1 MLRFHF
7 LRCKD
12 SGKIADF
19 KNVTFEKIPSGVFV
33 WQADL
38 CKNLMRFL
46 TFFGTNARFVAKRCI
61 RSKNFQSVVERSRR
75 YESNDVLHDPLRPK
89 TKKFYLTRKSH
100 FRVSVAFTV
109 VFTLNMSYLIYSYS
123 LHGAELQNS
132 ENSG

>member
-1 MLRFHF
+1 LKTRNATFS
-7 LRCKD
+7 LPRCKD

-19 KNVTFEKIPSGVFV
+19 KNVTFEKIPSGFFV

-61 RSKNFQSVVERSRR
+61 RSKNFQSVIERPRR

-100 FRVSVAFTV
+100 IDVFSAILYFSYDFLCFRSADCHQTWA
-109 VFTLNMSYLIYSYS
+109 TA
-123 LHGAELQNS
+123 HT
-132 ENSG
+132 